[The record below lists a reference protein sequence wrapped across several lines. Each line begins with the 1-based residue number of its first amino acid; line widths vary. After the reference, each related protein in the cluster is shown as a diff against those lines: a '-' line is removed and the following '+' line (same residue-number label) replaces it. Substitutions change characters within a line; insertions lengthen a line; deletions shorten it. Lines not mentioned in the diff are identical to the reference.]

1 MFSLFLDQIRKIRHS
16 GSFIRSVSITSFWN
30 VLIIVVQFVLSPI
43 VTRLYSPAEYGV
55 FALISSIIVPITLV
69 GSFKYSDA
77 IVICE
82 TKQDRDSTVLLSLG
96 LIAATSLLTFIVV
109 LAGRDYILSYVGS
122 AGLGNFILLIPVI
135 ICCSGI
141 IEILLYLNV
150 RNKKFSFNGFSGFAM
165 NLSSRSFVIGYAFSM
180 PAQAIGLIAG
190 ELFGK
195 LTALLLLLGS
205 IKSVGQKFIELI
217 RSTSFSSLAYVARLY
232 RRFPLYVMPAN
243 LINSFSGYL
252 PIYFFKQQHFA
263 SSIIGAFALAS
274 SLLEIINRMLPYS
287 VASIFF
293 PKAVELKNKS
303 MDELK
308 SGVYKLYWMMLVA
321 SLVIFTG
328 AALLAEIVFPF
339 VFGDSWTAAG
349 VFVSIL
355 CIQYA
360 FNFVSLPISEVF
372 KVIEKQRFLFVATI
386 LSIALKVMAIF
397 IMVHYVAD
405 ERQSIFWFS
414 VTNAFGS
421 IIPIVGIFYF
431 LKFKLKQVV
440 ASLAA
445 TFVFLATVIVLIN
458 FK

>member
-1 MFSLFLDQIRKIRHS
+1 MLSLFLDQIRKIRHN

-55 FALISSIIVPITLV
+55 FALISSIVIPMTLV

-82 TKQDRDSTVLLSLG
+82 TRQDRDSTVLLSLC
-96 LIAATSLLTFIVV
+96 LIAATTLLTFFVV
-109 LAGRDYILSYVGS
+109 LAGRDYILNYVGS
-122 AGLGNFILLIPVI
+122 VWLGNFILLIPLI
-135 ICCSGI
+135 ICCSGL

-150 RNKKFSFNGFSGFAM
+150 RTKKFSFNGFSGFAM
-165 NLSSRSFVIGYAFSM
+165 NLSSRSFVIGYTFFM
-180 PAQAIGLIAG
+180 PAKAIGIIAG

-195 LTALLLLLGS
+195 LTALALLLGS
-205 IKSVGQKFIELI
+205 VKSLGNKFTQLI
-217 RSTSFSSLAYVARLY
+217 NSARFSSLVYVARLY
-232 RRFPLYVMPAN
+232 RHFPLYVMPTN

-252 PIYFFKQQHFA
+252 PIYFFKEQHFA
-263 SSIIGAFALAS
+263 FSAIGAFALAS
-274 SLLEIINRMLPYS
+274 SLLEIINKMLPYS

-303 MDELK
+303 MAELK
-308 SGVYKLYWMMLVA
+308 SGVYKLYWMMLIA

-339 VFGDSWTAAG
+339 VFGESWTAAG

-355 CIQYA
+355 SIQYA
-360 FNFVSLPISEVF
+360 FNFVSLPIAEVF

-386 LSIALKVMAIF
+386 LSIALKVVAIF
-397 IMVHYVAD
+397 ILVQFIAD
-405 ERQSIFWFS
+405 EKQSIFWFS
-414 VTNAFGS
+414 VTNAIGS

-431 LKFKLKQVV
+431 LKFKMKQVL

-445 TFVFLATVIVLIN
+445 TFVFLATVIVLLN